1 MMEFDGLK
9 IAVSNGIARVVLS
22 RPETLNRF
30 DRTLMTS
37 LRDAARA
44 LHDRADVNV
53 VILSAEG
60 DAFSAGADLGS
71 TTGVAEDQTLIEQRL
86 AFRLGPDMCEAW
98 ERLEQVTLIAIQGY
112 CIGGAAALAL
122 ACDFRIAD
130 KGASLRLPEVP
141 LGINMSWRSVPRLA
155 TLIGPSK
162 AKRFAMLGEAINA
175 PLARDWGLVDEV
187 VEIESAVN
195 AAEVLAARLNALPP
209 LALRMT
215 KEAINAAANAG
226 HYTSSFMDRDQ
237 FLLTFGSEDFKEGVS
252 AFFEKREPTFR
263 GT

>member
-1 MMEFDGLK
+1 MEFDGLN
-9 IAVSNGIARVVLS
+9 VSIKDGIGRVILARPD
-22 RPETLNRF
+22 RLNRF

-37 LRDAARA
+37 LRDVARA

-60 DAFSAGADLGS
+60 DAFSAGADLDS
-71 TTGVAEDQTLIEQRL
+71 TTGVAEAPSLVEQRL

-130 KGASLRLPEVP
+130 NTASLRLPEVP
-141 LGINMSWRSVPRLA
+141 LGINMSWRSLPRLA

-162 AKRFAMLGEAINA
+162 AKRFAMLGEAIEA
-175 PLARDWGLVDEV
+175 PLARDWGLVDDVTTDAGE
-187 VEIESAVN
+187 
-195 AAEVLAARLNALPP
+195 AAEDLAARLNALPP

-215 KEAINAAANAG
+215 KEAINAASNAN

-237 FLLTFGSEDFKEGVS
+237 FLLTFGSEDFKEGVT
-252 AFFEKREPTFR
+252 AFFEKRDPEFR
-263 GT
+263 GR